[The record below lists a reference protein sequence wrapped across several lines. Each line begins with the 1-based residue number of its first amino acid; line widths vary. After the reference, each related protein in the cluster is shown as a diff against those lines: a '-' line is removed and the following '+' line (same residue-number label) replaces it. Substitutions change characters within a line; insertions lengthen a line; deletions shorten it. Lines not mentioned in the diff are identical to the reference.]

1 MRPKLFSV
9 LLLFFGFASADYLKN
24 PDFETPPTD
33 LPAGSSLQLN
43 QNNKIPGWS
52 FEGTVL
58 YVTASEDIALPDNGH
73 AIQLGPD
80 GKINQT
86 FFASDDEMEYLLTF
100 TLAAGGRNCSTYAG
114 FVVSTPSSKGFFNFN
129 QQYGKEPW
137 QIYGH
142 YLGFFSEKMPINLVI
157 ESQETQPSSDS
168 DSDSDSTCWPV
179 IDSLLVT
186 AVPTW
191 DGDTSN
197 FLFNGGFE
205 FGAEFPSKSAE
216 GILLNAAPNHDE
228 SSLREWT
235 VIGTIRYIDSEHF
248 FVPEGNAAIELF
260 SGVSSGIERALR
272 LKEGSTY
279 ILEFTLGDAND
290 GCEGDFMVGV
300 RAGSVEQRIMIQN
313 KRTGSANDFSMTF
326 DAGPDDTVISFLSY
340 STTKTKDGIFCGP
353 MVDNVVL
360 RPLKS
365 QRSGYK
371 FTLMNL
377 LFLAAIKVFF

>member
-1 MRPKLFSV
+1 MQSKVFSV
-9 LLLFFGFASADYLKN
+9 LLLFVGFASADYLKN

-58 YVTASEDIALPDNGH
+58 YVTASEDIALPHNGH

-100 TLAAGGRNCSTYAG
+100 SLAAGGRNCSNFAG
-114 FVVSTPSSKGFFNFN
+114 LVVSTSSSQGFFNFN

-157 ESQETQPSSDS
+157 ESQETKPNS

-191 DGDTSN
+191 DGDRSN

-216 GILLNAAPNHDE
+216 GILLNAVPNHDE

-248 FVPEGNAAIELF
+248 FVPEGNAAIELI
-260 SGVSSGIERALR
+260 SGVSSGIERALK